1 MVAVSVTALYR
12 CQQSTTGTRCVGSRR
27 GSLSVC
33 VCVCVCVGVTA
44 PPILLLQLMFKR
56 SERKSWHLVLF
67 FLILHAESCVARHS
81 EIKRS
86 SHMFWRKMHKQ
97 QRIQAKP
104 EHAYLARKDGFE
116 PRVKL
121 RSGVHR
127 ELNKSMWTIDVNAA
141 ARLLHRSL
149 KANIRYSRV
158 PLPWPE
164 YMQWN

>member
-1 MVAVSVTALYR
+1 M
-12 CQQSTTGTRCVGSRR
+12 
-27 GSLSVC
+27 
-33 VCVCVCVGVTA
+33 
-44 PPILLLQLMFKR
+44 
-56 SERKSWHLVLF
+56 
-67 FLILHAESCVARHS
+67 LHAESCVARHL

-127 ELNKSMWTIDVNAA
+127 ELNKSMWRIDVNAA

-149 KANIRYSRV
+149 KANYHDQNTCNETNEDMRKTCHLEETSSSCGPSWPLTHGCYERV
-158 PLPWPE
+158 MGHWPWQASAFQTPDGLIE
-164 YMQWN
+164 SVEERDII